1 MSKIF
6 KDNGATKN
14 KLNDEKYVQ
23 VITAIYKFVPIEY
36 RNISTTNQYD
46 YGRGDNYEDYKFV
59 SRTTIGYIKTIINRT
74 NNHKNMITNPHMVN
88 THEMANGSSEDDYA
102 SSLKQELYLEKKNMT
117 DVKNRRNY
125 IELIKK
131 YCDSYLIKHNIE
143 VTSVVEPNPLGNH
156 FIVKMLQ
163 EVSEDYLSLKMVDTF
178 TYTKFIYL
186 ISHKL
191 FEKYPLISMALK
203 HDSNIKSY
211 IYHNHKDVQERIE
224 NLDIYKRFP
233 EMTTK
238 NLEDIVGISYKVK
251 DDVFDIC
258 DEFINYL
265 YDVQNGNFDIKFIG
279 DYIYDYE
286 EK

>member
-1 MSKIF
+1 
-6 KDNGATKN
+6 
-14 KLNDEKYVQ
+14 
-23 VITAIYKFVPIEY
+23 
-36 RNISTTNQYD
+36 
-46 YGRGDNYEDYKFV
+46 
-59 SRTTIGYIKTIINRT
+59 
-74 NNHKNMITNPHMVN
+74 MVN

-131 YCDSYLIKHNIE
+131 YCDSYIIKHNIE
-143 VTSVVEPNPLGNH
+143 VKSVIEPNPLGNQ

-163 EVSEDYLSLKMVDTF
+163 EVSEDYLSLKMVDTY

-191 FEKYPLISMALK
+191 FDKYPLISMALK
-203 HDSNIKSY
+203 HDSTIKSY
-211 IYHNHKDVQERIE
+211 IYYNHKDVQKRIE
-224 NLDIYKRFP
+224 GLDIYKRFP
-233 EMTTK
+233 EITIK
-238 NLEDIVGISYKVK
+238 NLEEVVGVSYKIGE
-251 DDVFDIC
+251 DVFDIC
-258 DEFINYL
+258 DEFLDYL
-265 YDVQNGNFDIKFIG
+265 YDVQNNEFNIKFIE